1 VWGEFETSPA
11 FHPFAFDAGPSLWYR
26 NRMAKVL
33 FVDDEPD
40 MVELITFV
48 FKKSG
53 HQVVIAGDGWEALN
67 KARALRPDIIVLDV
81 MIPEM
86 DGFTVCEILRREPAT
101 VNIPI
106 LMLTARSGELCRLI
120 GLDSGANDYLTK
132 PFSPRDLETRAQLLL
147 QRH

>member
-1 VWGEFETSPA
+1 MIRRPPRSTLFPYT
-11 FHPFAFDAGPSLWYR
+11 DALPISL
-26 NRMAKVL
+26 L
-33 FVDDEPD
+33 
-40 MVELITFV
+40 
-48 FKKSG
+48 
-53 HQVVIAGDGWEALN
+53 
-67 KARALRPDIIVLDV
+67 PDIIVHDV

-86 DGFTVCEILRREPAT
+86 DGFTVCEILRREPAS